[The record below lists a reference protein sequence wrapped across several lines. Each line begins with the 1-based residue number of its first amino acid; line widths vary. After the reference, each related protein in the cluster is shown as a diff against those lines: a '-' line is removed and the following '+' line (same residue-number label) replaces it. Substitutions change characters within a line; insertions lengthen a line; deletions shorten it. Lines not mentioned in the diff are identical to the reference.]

1 LPVSHSVSLNWT
13 PSSSSFAGFNVYRGS
28 LSGGPYTK
36 VNSVL
41 ISTTSFLDTSVAS
54 GQIFYYVVTEV
65 DSTGAES
72 PNSNEAIA
80 TIP

>member
-1 LPVSHSVSLNWT
+1 VSLDWT
-13 PSSSSFAGFNVYRGS
+13 PGSSSFAGFNVYRGS

-41 ISTTSFLDTSVAS
+41 ISTTSFIDTSVAS
-54 GQIFYYVVTEV
+54 GQTYHYVATEV

-72 PNSNEAIA
+72 PYSSETSAG
-80 TIP
+80 IP